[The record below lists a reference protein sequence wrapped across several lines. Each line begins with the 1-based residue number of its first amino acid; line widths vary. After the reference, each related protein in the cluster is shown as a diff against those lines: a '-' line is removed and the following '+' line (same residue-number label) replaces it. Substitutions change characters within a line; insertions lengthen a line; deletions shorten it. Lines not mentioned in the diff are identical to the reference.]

1 MNPYYSGDNEKNNYK
16 EVNEQAPYME
26 VEDIKLRKAP
36 SVDFNH
42 QIMKRKHTSQID
54 MEKAKREAE
63 ELLREGDA
71 DKMMKEKLMFE
82 QQSISLFRI
91 YGHLCEPID
100 WVFVVFA
107 IIGSIGAGVS
117 MPIMSYLTSDV
128 YSDVGNTSESRDT
141 TANIEAM
148 KSVVKKTM
156 NDQIKKQLIYGA
168 LSFLFNFMSVCF
180 WSLIGNRCVYNL
192 KKKYF
197 TTILAQEQGWFDS
210 NNAFE
215 FSTKVQAQL
224 EQVEQGIGDKV
235 GMVLTML
242 SQCVVGFIFAFMASW
257 KLTLVMLC
265 VGPVIIFFSMFLM
278 MAMRKGIMLARKTW
292 ETAGGIAE
300 EMLYNIKTVSSF
312 ANFDYELRRFN
323 EKVEVVWNIDLIN
336 TCKLGFSVG
345 FIIFFLNLC
354 IFIAFIYGRTLI
366 KKDYNSNKG
375 RDFTGGDV
383 MQAAFCTLMGI
394 AGIGMIA
401 PNIKTIQESC
411 SAASDYFNLYDRKP
425 AMDLSQSI
433 ERPPMDQI
441 LGRIEFNG
449 VNFYYPSDPNQRLI
463 LNGIDLYFEPG
474 KKVALV
480 GESGCGK
487 STTVNLIER
496 LYDITGGQLLID
508 GIDINRYDIHYLRS
522 LIGYVQQEPVLFNK
536 SIRENLIFGRD
547 EYLNSLGNVDQLI
560 QEACD
565 EAYATEFINN
575 LPDGLDYVV
584 GIKGSKL
591 SGGQKQRIAIARAIL
606 AKPKILILDEATS
619 ALDNKSEK
627 EVQRALD
634 NISQKS
640 VTTVI
645 IAHRLSTI
653 KNADLIYA
661 IKGGKVLEQ
670 GTHKQ
675 LLEKGGYYAGLVRS
689 QLAQDEIETQNKIE
703 EIQRK
708 KTSIKRRN
716 TDEEVHF
723 ERRDAEIAVSEKDVS
738 IRPCVILGELC
749 DFKRDIFLACLGA
762 AILGCL
768 SPVNGLIMAKSINAL
783 NSKYQTIR
791 YDDGLKYAMI
801 FLAFAFLQ
809 GIGNCLMLWK
819 FLSLGLTLARIY
831 RKKILA
837 KYLQLHLSYFDVTS
851 NAPGALLTK
860 LSIDTM
866 ELNQLLMTILGTT
879 VQCSCVLVVGLI
891 IGCYYEYRLTLID
904 FCFVPFIVIAN
915 VIRRGM
921 MQGSSKKG
929 IKANVEA
936 GGILS
941 ECVINTKTI
950 FSFNF
955 QPAAIQMY
963 LDAIEF
969 VRQQFYRDA
978 FISGFFIGLGNFCSF
993 AANAS
998 VYAAAKK
1005 FILDGSLD
1013 SEDMAIAMSVVTTCA
1028 QGISNGMGNL
1038 GNLKKASVAFKS
1050 IYSTLDTPSLIN
1062 PFRKFNEGKMT
1073 AMNIRGK
1080 IELRHV
1086 YFAYPTRPETVILK
1100 DVSLTIMPGQQAA
1113 LVGYSG
1119 SGKSTVIQLLNRFYD
1134 VEDGKGEILIDDVNI
1149 KDYNLYE
1156 LRKKV
1161 GLVSQEPSLFR
1172 VSVLE
1177 NVRYGRLDATDEEC
1191 IEAAREANIMKFFTK
1206 DRMNEVIG
1214 QQNKD
1219 SGEKSQGVGAKKDP
1233 VSGGEKQRL
1242 AIARAFLKNPTI
1254 LLLDEATSALD
1265 KDSELEVQKS
1275 LDKLAVNRTC
1285 VSIAHR
1291 LSTIE
1296 NCDQIFVLENGR
1308 LVEQG
1313 THEELMKLGRKYYTL
1328 HKYSDTG

>member
-1 MNPYYSGDNEKNNYK
+1 MYGYYAGDNERNDYDTIEKIDTSN
-16 EVNEQAPYME
+16 VNLEMQ
-26 VEDIKLRKAP
+26 DKRLHRAP

-42 QIMKRKHTSQID
+42 KMLKKKHTSQMD
-54 MEKAKREAE
+54 LEKARREAE
-63 ELLREGDA
+63 ELLKEGDTNQI
-71 DKMMKEKLMFE
+71 MKDKLMFE
-82 QQSISLFRI
+82 QKSVNLFKM
-91 YGHLCEPID
+91 YGHLFEPID
-100 WVFVVFA
+100 WLFLVFA
-107 IIGSIGAGVS
+107 IIGSIGAGIS
-117 MPIMSYLTSDV
+117 MPIMSYFTSDV
-128 YSDVGNTSESRDT
+128 YSDVGNTSESVTAEDIALMREVVEDT
-141 TANIEAM
+141 ME
-148 KSVVKKTM
+148 
-156 NDQIKKQLIYGA
+156 DQIKKQLICGA
-168 LSFLFNFMSVCF
+168 VSFVCNFLSVCF
-180 WSLIGNRCVYNL
+180 WSLIGNRCCYNL

-215 FSTKVQAQL
+215 FATKVQAQL

-235 GMVLTML
+235 GLVITMV
-242 SQCVVGFIFAFMASW
+242 SQCIVGFIFAFIASW

-265 VGPVIIFFSMFLM
+265 VAPIILFFTMFLM
-278 MAMRKGIMLARKTW
+278 LALRKGIVLARKTW

-300 EMLYNIKTVSSF
+300 EMLYNIKTVASF
-312 ANFDYELRRFN
+312 ANFEYELKRFY
-323 EKVEVVWNIDLIN
+323 EKVEVVWSIDLIN
-336 TCKLGFSVG
+336 SCKLGFSVG

-366 KKDYNSNKG
+366 KKDYNTNKG

-383 MQAAFCTLMGI
+383 ISAAFCTLMGI

-411 SAASDYFNLYDRKP
+411 SAASDYFNLYERRP
-425 AMDLSQSI
+425 EMDLSQST
-433 ERPPMDQI
+433 EKPPLDNI
-441 LGRIEFNG
+441 HGLIEFKG
-449 VNFYYPSDPNQRLI
+449 VDFYYPSDPNKRLI
-463 LNGIDLYFEPG
+463 LNGIDLLFEPG

-496 LYDITGGQLLID
+496 LYDICGGELLID
-508 GIDINRYDIHYLRS
+508 GLDIRKYDIRYLRG
-522 LIGYVQQEPVLFNK
+522 LIGYVQQEPVLFNT
-536 SIRENLIFGRD
+536 SIRDNLIFGR
-547 EYLNSLGNVDQLI
+547 EEQLNEIGNIDQLI

-565 EAYATEFINN
+565 DAYASEFINN
-575 LPDGLDYVV
+575 LPDGLNYVV

-591 SGGQKQRIAIARAIL
+591 SGGQKQRLAIARAIL

-661 IKGGKVLEQ
+661 CRGGKVLEQ
-670 GTHKQ
+670 GNHKQ

-689 QLAQDEIETQNKIE
+689 QLAQDEIETQNKQE
-703 EIQRK
+703 EIIRK

-716 TDEEVHF
+716 TDEEVQF
-723 ERRDAEIAVSEKDVS
+723 EHKDKEISLKESDIPV
-738 IRPCVILGELC
+738 RPCNVFRELS
-749 DFKRDIFLACLGA
+749 DFKLDIGLACLGA
-762 AILGCL
+762 TILGCL
-768 SPVNGLIMAKSINAL
+768 SPVNGLIMAKAINAL

-791 YDDGLKYAMI
+791 YDDGLKYAFI

-809 GIGNCLMLWK
+809 GIGNCLMIWK
-819 FLSLGLTLARIY
+819 FMSLGQTLARIY
-831 RKKILA
+831 RKKLLK
-837 KYLQLHLSYFDVTS
+837 KYLSLHLSYFDVNENS
-851 NAPGALLTK
+851 PGSLLTRM
-860 LSIDTM
+860 SIDTI
-866 ELNQLLMTILGTT
+866 ELNQMLNSIFGVS
-879 VQCSCVLVVGLI
+879 VQCGVVLIVGLI

-904 FCFVPFIVIAN
+904 FCFVPFIVAAN

-921 MQGSSKKG
+921 MQGTSKKG
-929 IKANVEA
+929 VKANVEA

-955 QPAAIQMY
+955 QPSAIRMY
-963 LDAIEF
+963 LNAIEF
-969 VRQQFYRDA
+969 IRQQFYRDA
-978 FISGFFIGLGNFCSF
+978 FISGFFVALGNFASF
-993 AANAS
+993 AANAA
-998 VYAAAKK
+998 VFALAKK
-1005 FILDGSLD
+1005 YILDGSLD
-1013 SEDMAIAMSVVTTCA
+1013 SEDMAVAMSVVTTCA

-1038 GNLKKASVAFKS
+1038 GNLKKALVAYKS
-1050 IYSTLDTPSLIN
+1050 IYSTLDTPSLI
-1062 PFRKFNEGKMT
+1062 PPYERDNEGKVS
-1073 AMNIRGK
+1073 AMNIKGK

-1086 YFAYPTRPETVILK
+1086 YFAYPTRPENVILK
-1100 DVSLTIMPGQQAA
+1100 DVSLVINPGEQAA
-1113 LVGYSG
+1113 FVGYSG
-1119 SGKSTVIQLLNRFYD
+1119 SGKSTIIQLLNRFYD
-1134 VEDGKGEILIDDVNI
+1134 VEEGKGEVLIDDVNI

-1161 GLVSQEPSLFR
+1161 GLVSQEPTLFR
-1172 VSVLE
+1172 ISVLE
-1177 NVRYGRLDATDEEC
+1177 NVRYGNLNATDEQC
-1191 IEAAREANIMKFFTK
+1191 IEAAREANIMKFFTP

-1214 QQNKD
+1214 ENKKD
-1219 SGEKSQGVGAKKDP
+1219 EAVGTKKDP

-1275 LDKLAVNRTC
+1275 LDKLSKNRTS

-1296 NCDQIFVLENGR
+1296 GCDKIFVLENGR

-1328 HKYSDTG
+1328 HKYSDSG

>member
-1 MNPYYSGDNEKNNYK
+1 MNPYYAGDNERNDYEKVEETNAN
-16 EVNEQAPYME
+16 ME
-26 VEDIKLRKAP
+26 IEDTALKKAP

-42 QIMKRKHTSQID
+42 QVMKRKHTSQID
-54 MEKAKREAE
+54 LEKAQREAQ
-63 ELLREGDA
+63 ELLAGGDA
-71 DKMMKEKLMFE
+71 DQIMKDKLMFE
-82 QQSISLFRI
+82 KQSVSLFRI
-91 YGHLCEPID
+91 YSHLFEPID
-100 WVFVVFA
+100 WLFLVLA
-107 IIGSIGAGVS
+107 LIGSIGAGIS
-117 MPIMSYLTSDV
+117 MPIMSYLSSDV

-148 KSVVKKTM
+148 KSIVKKTM

-168 LSFLFNFMSVCF
+168 VSFVCNFMSVTF

-197 TTILAQEQGWFDS
+197 TLILSQEQGWFDS

-215 FSTKVQAQL
+215 FATKVQAQL

-235 GMVLTML
+235 GLVLTMV
-242 SQCVVGFIFAFMASW
+242 SQCIIGFIFAFMASW

-265 VGPVIIFFSMFLM
+265 VAPLIIFFSMFLM
-278 MAMRKGIMLARKTW
+278 MAMRKGIILARKTW

-300 EMLYNIKTVSSF
+300 EMLYNIKTVASF
-312 ANFDYELRRFN
+312 ANFEYELRRFY
-323 EKVEVVWNIDLIN
+323 EKVEVVWRIDLIN

-366 KKDYNSNKG
+366 GKDYNSNKG

-383 MQAAFCTLMGI
+383 ISCAFCTLMGI

-433 ERPPMDQI
+433 EKPALSDI
-441 LGRIEFNG
+441 HGRILFNN

-463 LNGIDLYFEPG
+463 LNGIDLVFEPG
-474 KKVALV
+474 QKVALV

-508 GIDINRYDIHYLRS
+508 GIEINRYDIKYLRS

-536 SIRENLIFGRD
+536 SIRENLIFGRE
-547 EYLNSLGNVDQLI
+547 EYLNSIGNIDELI
-560 QEACD
+560 QNACD
-565 EAYATEFINN
+565 EAYASEFINN

-606 AKPKILILDEATS
+606 GKPKILILDEATS

-703 EIQRK
+703 EIERK

-723 ERRDAEIAVSEKDVS
+723 ERRDNEISISEKDVPL
-738 IRPCVILGELC
+738 RPCAIIAELC
-749 DFKRDIFLACLGA
+749 DYKLDLILACLGA
-762 AILGCL
+762 CILGCL
-768 SPVNGLIMAKSINAL
+768 SPINGFIMAKAINAL

-791 YDDGLKYAMI
+791 FDDGLKYAFI

-831 RKKILA
+831 RKKIMK
-837 KYLQLHLSYFDVTS
+837 KYLQFHLSYFDVTTNS
-851 NAPGALLTK
+851 PGALLTK
-860 LSIDTM
+860 MSIDTM
-866 ELNQLLMTILGTT
+866 ELNQLVNNILGTT
-879 VQCSCVLVVGLI
+879 IQCSCVLVVGLI

-955 QPAAIQMY
+955 QPAAIKMY
-963 LDAIEF
+963 LDAIEY
-969 VRQQFYRDA
+969 VRQQFFHDA
-978 FISGFFIGLGNFCSF
+978 LISGFFIGLGNFCSF

-998 VYAAAKK
+998 VYAAAKR
-1005 FILDGSLD
+1005 FILNGSLD

-1038 GNLKKASVAFKS
+1038 GNLRKATVAFKS
-1050 IYSTLDTPSLIN
+1050 IYSTLDTPSLIP
-1062 PFRKFNEGKMT
+1062 PFRRDNEGKLS
-1073 AMNIRGK
+1073 AMNIKGK

-1134 VEDGKGEILIDDVNI
+1134 IEEGKGEILIDDVNI

-1156 LRKKV
+1156 LRKKI

-1172 VSVLE
+1172 ISVLE

-1206 DRMNEVIG
+1206 ERMNEVIG
-1214 QQNKD
+1214 DQKK
-1219 SGEKSQGVGAKKDP
+1219 GESGVGTKKDP

-1275 LDKLAVNRTC
+1275 LDRLATNRTC

-1291 LSTIE
+1291 LSTVE
-1296 NCDQIFVLENGR
+1296 KCDQIFVLENGR

-1313 THEELMKLGRKYYTL
+1313 THEELMKLKRKYYTL
-1328 HKYSDTG
+1328 HKYSDMG

>member
-1 MNPYYSGDNEKNNYK
+1 MYSYYAGDNEKNDLGNN
-16 EVNEQAPYME
+16 VNETNANIVE
-26 VEDIKLRKAP
+26 LEDINLKRAP
-36 SVDFNH
+36 SADFNH
-42 QIMKRKHTSQID
+42 QIMKRRHTSQVD
-54 MEKAKREAE
+54 LEKAQREAQK
-63 ELLREGDA
+63 LLEEGDA
-71 DKMMKEKLMFE
+71 DQMMKDKLMFK
-82 QQSISLFRI
+82 QQSVSLIRM
-91 YGHLCEPID
+91 YCHLCENID
-100 WVFVVFA
+100 YIFLVLAV
-107 IIGSIGAGVS
+107 IGSIGAGIS
-117 MPIMSYLTSDV
+117 MPLMSYLTSDV

-141 TANIEAM
+141 EANIEAM
-148 KSVVKKTM
+148 KSIVKKTM

-168 LSFLFNFMSVCF
+168 ISFVCNFMSVCF
-180 WSLIGNRCVYNL
+180 WSLVGNRCVYNL

-215 FSTKVQAQL
+215 FATKVQAQL

-235 GMVLTML
+235 GLCLTMI
-242 SQCVVGFIFAFMASW
+242 SQCIVGFIFAFIASW

-265 VGPVIIFFSMFLM
+265 VAPLIIFFSMFLM
-278 MAMRKGIMLARKTW
+278 LAMRKGIMLARKTW

-300 EMLYNIKTVSSF
+300 EMLYNIKTVASF
-312 ANFDYELRRFN
+312 ANFEYELQRFN
-323 EKVEVVWNIDLIN
+323 EKVEVVWRIDLIN

-383 MQAAFCTLMGI
+383 ISAAFCTLMGI

-401 PNIKTIQESC
+401 PNLKTIQESC
-411 SAASDYFNLYDRKP
+411 SAASDYFNLYERKP
-425 AMDLSQSI
+425 EMSLENSI
-433 ERPPMDQI
+433 ERPPLSDI
-441 LGRIEFNG
+441 HGRILFNG
-449 VNFYYPSDPNQRLI
+449 VQFYYPSDPNQRLI
-463 LNGIDLYFEPG
+463 HNGIDLVFEPG
-474 KKVALV
+474 QKVALV

-496 LYDITGGQLLID
+496 LYDITGGELTID
-508 GIDINRYDIHYLRS
+508 GIDIHRYDIKYLRS

-536 SIRENLIFGRD
+536 SIRENLIFGRE
-547 EYLNSLGNVDQLI
+547 EYLRSIGNIDELI
-560 QEACD
+560 QSACD

-670 GTHKQ
+670 GTHRQ
-675 LLEKGGYYAGLVRS
+675 LLDKGGYYAGLVRS

-703 EIQRK
+703 EIERK

-723 ERRDAEIAVSEKDVS
+723 ERKDNEISVSEKDVAF
-738 IRPCVILGELC
+738 RPCAILAELC
-749 DFKRDIFLACLGA
+749 NYKTDLILACLGA
-762 AILGCL
+762 CILGCL
-768 SPVNGLIMAKSINAL
+768 SPVNGYIMAKAINAL
-783 NSKYQTIR
+783 NSRYQTVR
-791 YDDGLKYAMI
+791 YDDGLKYAFI

-809 GIGNCLMLWK
+809 GLGNCLMLWK

-831 RKKILA
+831 RKKIMR
-837 KYLQLHLSYFDVTS
+837 KYLEFHLSYFDVTTNS
-851 NAPGALLTK
+851 PGALLTK
-860 LSIDTM
+860 MSIDTM
-866 ELNQLLMTILGTT
+866 ELNQLVNNILGTT
-879 VQCSCVLVVGLI
+879 IQCGCVLVVGLI

-955 QPAAIQMY
+955 QPTAIQMY
-963 LDAIEF
+963 LDAIEY

-978 FISGFFIGLGNFCSF
+978 FISGFFIGLGNFCTF
-993 AANAS
+993 AANAA

-1038 GNLKKASVAFKS
+1038 GNLRKAVVAFRS
-1050 IYSTLDTPSLIN
+1050 IYSTLDTPSLIP
-1062 PFRKFNEGKMT
+1062 PFRRDNEGKIS
-1073 AMNIRGK
+1073 AMNLKGK

-1134 VEDGKGEILIDDVNI
+1134 VEEGKGEILIDDINI

-1177 NVRYGRLDATDEEC
+1177 NVRYGNLEATDEQC
-1191 IEAAREANIMKFFTK
+1191 IEAARQANIMKFFTP

-1214 QQNKD
+1214 DNKKKKD
-1219 SGEKSQGVGAKKDP
+1219 DAGVGTKKDP

-1275 LDKLAVNRTC
+1275 LDRLAANRTC

-1313 THEELMKLGRKYYTL
+1313 THQELMNLGRKYYTL
-1328 HKYSDTG
+1328 HKYS

>member
-1 MNPYYSGDNEKNNYK
+1 MNPYYAGDNERNDYEKVEETNAN
-16 EVNEQAPYME
+16 ME
-26 VEDIKLRKAP
+26 IEDTALKKAP

-42 QIMKRKHTSQID
+42 QVMKRKHTSQID
-54 MEKAKREAE
+54 LEKAQREAQ
-63 ELLREGDA
+63 ELLAGGDA
-71 DKMMKEKLMFE
+71 DQIMKDKLMFE
-82 QQSISLFRI
+82 KQSVSLFRI
-91 YGHLCEPID
+91 YSHLFEPID
-100 WVFVVFA
+100 WLFLVLA
-107 IIGSIGAGVS
+107 LIGSIGAGIS

-148 KSVVKKTM
+148 KSIVKKTM

-168 LSFLFNFMSVCF
+168 VSFVCNFMSVTF

-197 TTILAQEQGWFDS
+197 TLILSQEQGWFDS

-215 FSTKVQAQL
+215 FATKVQAQL

-235 GMVLTML
+235 GLVLTMV
-242 SQCVVGFIFAFMASW
+242 SQCIIGFIFAFMASW

-265 VGPVIIFFSMFLM
+265 VAPLIIFFSMFLM
-278 MAMRKGIMLARKTW
+278 MAMRKGIILARKTW

-300 EMLYNIKTVSSF
+300 EMLYNIKTVASF
-312 ANFDYELRRFN
+312 ANFEYELRRFY
-323 EKVEVVWNIDLIN
+323 EKVEVVWRIDLIN

-366 KKDYNSNKG
+366 GKDYNSNKG

-383 MQAAFCTLMGI
+383 ISCAFCTLMGI

-433 ERPPMDQI
+433 EKPALSDI
-441 LGRIEFNG
+441 HGRILFNN

-463 LNGIDLYFEPG
+463 LNGIDLVFEPG
-474 KKVALV
+474 QKVALV

-508 GIDINRYDIHYLRS
+508 GIEINRYDIKYLRS

-536 SIRENLIFGRD
+536 SIRENLIFGRE
-547 EYLNSLGNVDQLI
+547 EYLNSIGNIDELI
-560 QEACD
+560 QNACD
-565 EAYATEFINN
+565 EAYASEFINN

-634 NISQKS
+634 KITQKS

-703 EIQRK
+703 EIERK

-723 ERRDAEIAVSEKDVS
+723 ERRDNEISISEKDVPL
-738 IRPCVILGELC
+738 RPCAIIAELC
-749 DFKRDIFLACLGA
+749 DYKLDLILACLGA
-762 AILGCL
+762 CILGCL
-768 SPVNGLIMAKSINAL
+768 SPINGFIMAKAINAL

-791 YDDGLKYAMI
+791 FDDGLKYAFI

-831 RKKILA
+831 RKKIMK
-837 KYLQLHLSYFDVTS
+837 KYLQFHLSYFDVTTNS
-851 NAPGALLTK
+851 PGALLTK
-860 LSIDTM
+860 MSIDTM
-866 ELNQLLMTILGTT
+866 ELNQLVNNILGTT
-879 VQCSCVLVVGLI
+879 IQCSCVLVVGLI

-955 QPAAIQMY
+955 QPAAIKMY
-963 LDAIEF
+963 LDAIEY
-969 VRQQFYRDA
+969 VRQQFFHDA
-978 FISGFFIGLGNFCSF
+978 LISGFFIGLGNFCSF

-998 VYAAAKK
+998 VYAAAKR
-1005 FILDGSLD
+1005 FILNGSLD

-1038 GNLKKASVAFKS
+1038 GNLRKATVAFKS
-1050 IYSTLDTPSLIN
+1050 IYSTLDTPSLIP
-1062 PFRKFNEGKMT
+1062 PFRRDNEGKLS
-1073 AMNIRGK
+1073 AMNIKGK

-1134 VEDGKGEILIDDVNI
+1134 IEEGKGEILIDDVNI

-1156 LRKKV
+1156 LRKKI

-1172 VSVLE
+1172 ISVLE

-1206 DRMNEVIG
+1206 ERMNEVIG
-1214 QQNKD
+1214 DQKK
-1219 SGEKSQGVGAKKDP
+1219 GESGVGTKKDP

-1275 LDKLAVNRTC
+1275 LDRLATNRTC

-1291 LSTIE
+1291 LSTVE
-1296 NCDQIFVLENGR
+1296 KCDQIFVLENGR

-1313 THEELMKLGRKYYTL
+1313 THEELMKLKRKYYTL
-1328 HKYSDTG
+1328 HKYSDMG